1 MSFEETILKKIENN
15 EDLTNLYNS
24 TTLVLESSK
33 QKKTPLIYFASLLQL
48 LQNSKE
54 ETKII
59 TLLSFISPLYIIF

>member
-59 TLLSFISPLYIIF
+59 TLLSYISPLYIIF